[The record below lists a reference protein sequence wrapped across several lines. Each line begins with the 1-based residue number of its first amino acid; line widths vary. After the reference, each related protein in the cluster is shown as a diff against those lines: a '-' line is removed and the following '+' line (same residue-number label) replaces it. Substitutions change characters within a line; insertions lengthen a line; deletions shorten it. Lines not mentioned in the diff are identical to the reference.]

1 MVRLAKSDQEGD
13 RERGIA
19 MFCES
24 FWYPLY
30 VFARRCGADHQPAQ
44 DQVQDFLVEM
54 VKQDLLAKADSQRG
68 SFRSYL
74 LGVFRNFLK
83 KDYRK
88 SQTQKRGGGFHISS
102 LEELTEERFAAQP
115 KTELSPDIEFDRMWA
130 AAILKHSVNR
140 LREEYELAERSEL
153 FTFLEPLLTGSAA
166 DRLSNL
172 EISERLGISVSG
184 VGVSIHRMRRRF
196 REILRDEVSGTV
208 GDKDELEEEL
218 AYLRGLFS
226 VGTQSISP
234 AP

>member
-1 MVRLAKSDQEGD
+1 
-13 RERGIA
+13 